1 MIAAAFPYD
10 MPPALHDLVAPR
22 KKGSAIGCPSHL
34 EQARYAL
41 HSFHPEPWAK
51 AVLPACLYRYQ
62 VSNEARQ
69 RVEEPSLLLF
79 RQTVKIANERR
90 RLFVGGHPTSS
101 ALVRF
106 VDSRT
111 QELEKRFASLEEH
124 RPASRVVACKVSDH
138 ARTRF
143 DIGQRAIIG
152 VNRWTWRH
160 QNLFA
165 HTYPND
171 TTRHHGGHG

>member
-1 MIAAAFPYD
+1 MAGESCRERCSLILGKNGMIAAAFPYD

-41 HSFHPEPWAK
+41 HPFHPEPWAK

-69 RVEEPSLLLF
+69 RVKEPSLLLF

-111 QELEKRFASLEEH
+111 QELEKLFASLEEH

-152 VNRWTWRH
+152 VSRWTW
-160 QNLFA
+160 
-165 HTYPND
+165 
-171 TTRHHGGHG
+171 